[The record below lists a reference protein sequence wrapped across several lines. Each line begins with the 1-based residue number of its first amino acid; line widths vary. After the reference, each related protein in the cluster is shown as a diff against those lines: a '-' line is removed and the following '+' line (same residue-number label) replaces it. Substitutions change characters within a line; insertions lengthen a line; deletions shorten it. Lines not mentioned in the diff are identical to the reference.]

1 MSDANLP
8 KLFQQGQTLLRKA
21 QKLFTRRK
29 WQQAQPILERARK
42 IFVQTKSSL
51 MIARTDYMLGTT
63 YENEMRWTKAVDSY
77 LLCLEETRPAGTQ
90 IQLADVHKKLA
101 RMHLNLNQLEQAH
114 ENAQLAIDLL
124 EREKGSRQ
132 LSAEVFFLQGSL
144 FYLENDP
151 KSALFYFDLAL
162 DSIKTNTN
170 WNVYLEVQENRG
182 MIHHQLGNYMASNA
196 AFLKALPLEHNKKN
210 FPSIASLLQQVAI
223 NYDLL
228 GEKDEAL
235 KYMKDS
241 LKIREQLQLPNKD
254 TIKAQSL
261 RLYATMLFHYGK
273 FQLAGEICD
282 EITEVA
288 ELANQD
294 LLLVESLV
302 LKLKILLSQGVAS
315 EDQQALIR
323 SYLDEIKSTASKMNN
338 NLFIIRGQLIEKEF
352 LQKMGKTDEILPLL
366 QEILRQAEESHED
379 QGLGEVLEQLG
390 LFYHIRQDFEKAY
403 AFFTQALQHFTT
415 SKSTSDIAES
425 YYNLACIAN
434 RRHLPEETLDHLA
447 KAIQFRPEYKA
458 LAQKDEDF
466 KSIMNEK
473 LFLDLVK

>member
-1 MSDANLP
+1 VSDANLQ

-21 QKLFTRRK
+21 QKLFTRQK
-29 WQQAQPILERARK
+29 WQQSQPILERARK
-42 IFVQTKSSL
+42 IFVQTQSSL

-114 ENAQLAIDLL
+114 EYAQLAIDLL
-124 EREKGSRQ
+124 EHEKGSRQ

-144 FYLENDP
+144 FYLENVP

-170 WNVYLEVQENRG
+170 WNIYLEVQENRG
-182 MIHHQLGNYMASNA
+182 MIHHQLGNYTASNE
-196 AFLKALPLEHNKKN
+196 AFLKALPLEHKKKN

-223 NYDLL
+223 NYETL
-228 GEKDEAL
+228 GEKDKAL

-241 LKIREQLQLPNKD
+241 MKIREHLDLPNKD
-254 TIKAQSL
+254 TVKAQSL
-261 RLYATMLFHYGK
+261 KLYADMLFRFRR
-273 FQLAGEICD
+273 FQQADDTCNEII
-282 EITEVA
+282 EMA
-288 ELANQD
+288 ELTND
-294 LLLVESLV
+294 NMLLVESLL

-315 EDQQALIR
+315 EDQQTLIR
-323 SYLDEIKSTASKMNN
+323 NYLTEIDAIAAKLKNY
-338 NLFIIRGQLIEKEF
+338 LFIIRGRLMQKEF
-352 LQKMGKTDEILPLL
+352 LQKIGKRDKILPLL
-366 QEILRQAEESHED
+366 QEILEQAEESNEN
-379 QGLGEVLEQLG
+379 QGLGEILEQLG
-390 LFYHIRQDFEKAY
+390 LFHHAHQDFEKAH
-403 AFFTQALQHFTT
+403 AFFAQALQHFTSCN
-415 SKSTSDIAES
+415 SKDDIAES
-425 YYNLACIAN
+425 HYNLACTAN

-447 KAIQFRPEYKA
+447 KAIQSRPKYKV
-458 LAQKDEDF
+458 LAQNDEDF